1 MSVQVSELSVMT
13 ELESPSCRFG
23 VKLIQRADCLIRLA
37 LCRVSSEKLGVKL
50 CLPYSL
56 KFWMEKKKCF
66 RSPHRSNL
74 SFRHSLIAA
83 RFPPAVVEPSGDKKD
98 LMCTI
103 FRFVQPS
110 GRKLLDQLAGCA
122 ESGITFTC

>member
-1 MSVQVSELSVMT
+1 MSFQVSELSVMT

-37 LCRVSSEKLGVKL
+37 LCRVSAEKLGVKL

-56 KFWMEKKKCF
+56 KLWMEKRKC
-66 RSPHRSNL
+66 
-74 SFRHSLIAA
+74 FRHSLIAA
-83 RFPPAVVEPSGDKKD
+83 RFLPAVVKPSGDKKD
-98 LMCTI
+98 LTCTI
-103 FRFVQPS
+103 IRFVEPS

-122 ESGITFTC
+122 ESAVTFTC